1 MEHFDLK
8 PRAEKNVRLCFK
20 VTSVFLFGFIL
31 FSEVGVVGRTG
42 AGKSSLMAALFR
54 MAEPE
59 GTVRIDAVPITDVSL
74 RDLRSSLSI
83 IPQVTQS

>member
-1 MEHFDLK
+1 M
-8 PRAEKNVRLCFK
+8 
-20 VTSVFLFGFIL
+20 
-31 FSEVGVVGRTG
+31 GRTG